1 MELVTNK
8 VNIKIDGM
16 AYGLSHPRVKDI
28 RSLSKNKEDLDIDSI
43 ISLVVSCGLPEEVV
57 DNLTAEHLNK
67 IVEVLMGKN
76 QKK

>member
-8 VNIKIDGM
+8 VNIKIDGV
-16 AYGLSHPRVKDI
+16 AYGLSHPKVKDI
-28 RSLSKNKEDLDIDSI
+28 RVLSKSKEELDIDSVI
-43 ISLVVSCGLPEEVV
+43 NLVISCGLPEEIV
-57 DNLTAEHLNK
+57 DNLTADHLNK